1 MSETRISEVI
11 EPGHFRRV
19 LGQYPTGV
27 CVITSLDT
35 EGQPVGMTVGS
46 LTSLSL
52 DPPLV
57 AFSPMKGS
65 RTFGEIAAT
74 GRFAVNIL
82 AGDQV
87 AVCRRFASRETDKFG
102 PFDWRPSRLG
112 SPILDGVVA
121 WIDCR
126 LDTVYETGDHLMVIG
141 AVDNLETERP
151 AAPLMFFQGGYGRF
165 SALSMIADAED
176 AIAAHLR
183 LADLARPHLQRL
195 SSTFKVP
202 TAASA
207 LAGEQVIQVAW
218 ADAND
223 TGSTTNIAGLRLPF
237 VAPFGLLFAAWEIE
251 AVRENW
257 LNAHAASADDFAGV
271 RQVFL
276 DELARARSQGWTATP
291 DHAKLRSIETSI
303 ARIAA
308 EGQLP
313 EAIRELDTQ
322 IADFARAYATLTDT
336 PPRQLAVPVFD
347 HSGRVSL
354 VLTAHSLPSLNRDA
368 LNQCRAELTAA
379 GHELTH
385 AINGVPPQR

>member
-1 MSETRISEVI
+1 MSETKISETV

-27 CVITSLDT
+27 CIVTSLDT
-35 EGQPVGMTVGS
+35 EGRPVGMTVGS

-65 RTFGEIAAT
+65 RTFGEIAKA

-87 AVCRRFASRETDKFG
+87 DVCRRFASREPDKFG
-102 PFDWRPSRLG
+102 PFGWRLSRLG
-112 SPILDGVVA
+112 SPVLDGVVA

-126 LDTVYETGDHLMVIG
+126 LDVVHETGDHLLVVG
-141 AVDNLETERP
+141 AVDSLETERS

-176 AIAAHLR
+176 AVAAHLR

-195 SSTFKVP
+195 SGMFKVP

-223 TGSTTNIAGLRLPF
+223 TDTTTNITGLRLPF
-237 VAPFGLLFAAWEIE
+237 VAPFGLLFAAWETE
-251 AVRENW
+251 AVRESW
-257 LNAHAASADDFAGV
+257 LNAHTASADEAAGA
-271 RQVFL
+271 RQVFV
-276 DELARARSQGWTATP
+276 DELTRARSQGWTATP
-291 DHAKLRSIETSI
+291 DHPKMRSVETSV

-313 EAIRELDTQ
+313 EAIRELDSH
-322 IADFARAYATLTDT
+322 IADFARAYATLTGT
-336 PPRQLAVPVFD
+336 QPRRLAVPVFD
-347 HSGRVSL
+347 HAGRVAL
-354 VLTAHSLPSLNRDA
+354 VLTAHGLPSLNPEA
-368 LNQCRAELTAA
+368 LDQCRADLMAA
-379 GHELTH
+379 GHQLTRSL
-385 AINGVPPQR
+385 NGTPPQL